1 MRQLKPKCNSG
12 SNRNAGPDSITNTN
26 CHPRSYRHAYA
37 NNNRH
42 AKTHA
47 DADANANRHAKTH
60 ADSNTNCHAKTHA
73 DPTAV
78 HGPGGRGSRS
88 RCRPDIYDNRLGDG
102 ILL

>member
-1 MRQLKPKCNSG
+1 MRQLKPECNSG

-42 AKTHA
+42 AKTNA
-47 DADANANRHAKTH
+47 DADANANR
-60 ADSNTNCHAKTHA
+60 HAKTHA

>member
-60 ADSNTNCHAKTHA
+60 AD
-73 DPTAV
+73 PTAV

>member
-1 MRQLKPKCNSG
+1 MRQLKPECNSG

-42 AKTHA
+42 AKTNADA
-47 DADANANRHAKTH
+47 DADANANR
-60 ADSNTNCHAKTHA
+60 HAKTHA

-78 HGPGGRGSRS
+78 HGPGGRGSRN